1 MVLVFCETRRF
12 SCRNVQFEG
21 VKPGSVCEELLW
33 HYETVYCALCFG
45 GPLPRLDYENE
56 LLFGLLAGVSCQLIV
71 AGPENRLTV
80 SCWNGMGWE
89 GRSQS
94 QSSLGLEWRFR
105 QTLSFSL
112 NKRQLTSFSFLAF
125 MHCVRLMC
133 VSVCQAKPSHPIHLG
148 IGIVHFPKTNNP
160 HSYNNNNNMAF
171 LLMMTHALSYAQ
183 SQLWLRFFFLRASLS
198 LSSSLD
204 CVLGKCKLWL
214 PWSAYCMP
222 RYTMRCTIYHIRYLR
237 IDSYFSLSFGLL

>member
-1 MVLVFCETRRF
+1 MVLVFARLAGFLAGMCNLKVSSRGRSRRIALAL
-12 SCRNVQFEG
+12 RNG
-21 VKPGSVCEELLW
+21 LLCVVFW
-33 HYETVYCALCFG
+33 

-89 GRSQS
+89 GRSQSQS

-160 HSYNNNNNMAF
+160 HSYNNNNNIAF

-198 LSSSLD
+198 LFLSWL
-204 CVLGKCKLWL
+204 CVGKV
-214 PWSAYCMP
+214 
-222 RYTMRCTIYHIRYLR
+222 
-237 IDSYFSLSFGLL
+237 